1 MGWCHVGPDNG
12 AKAVADLL
20 MFNSTLAVLDLRG
33 NGLGN
38 AGAVHL
44 ARALKE
50 HTNDK
55 LTELDLGYNEIK
67 DEGACTL
74 AQVPPTSTAQGQLSA
89 LLYDRVGGHTGL
101 FGLFSALMLGK
112 VDAEA
117 SLSLTCGSSCVPSCF
132 VIMAVYREAYL
143 KEVAVAD
150 FVVDITFADWGR
162 VFFGGV

>member
-1 MGWCHVGPDNG
+1 MVGAMWARTMVPRRWRTCLLKTESSDGNKYDVTDHFLGWQVETLKMGWCHVGPDNG

-20 MFNSTLAVLDLRG
+20 MFNNTLAVLDLRG

-50 HTNDK
+50 HSNDK

-74 AQVPPTSTAQGQLSA
+74 AQVPLTLHSPNVTLCSA
-89 LLYDRVGGHTGL
+89 VRPRWRRDRAHCTP
-101 FGLFSALMLGK
+101 LGCMHRK
-112 VDAEA
+112 RNKKG
-117 SLSLTCGSSCVPSCF
+117 C
-132 VIMAVYREAYL
+132 M
-143 KEVAVAD
+143 
-150 FVVDITFADWGR
+150 
-162 VFFGGV
+162 